1 MKNTVDFII
10 KQSSRFKEVERLY
23 RAVYPGKSTR
33 KFEWLYENNPSG
45 QADIHLAI
53 DPSTDAVVASYVV
66 MPMRIWYH
74 GRVIRIGQ
82 AIDGMVHPDYRRQR
96 IFNSMQKRLHEY
108 LRTRYEF
115 LIGFPNIMALK
126 PLLNAGARAFGPLAT
141 YSFPLTSLFFAR
153 RPTEGDV
160 FHPVLSFFLKPA
172 IAWYKSFHFRKIN
185 TRGYSLKT
193 LRQNDLEEEFTFDS
207 IKRAHPVM
215 AVRDTRFI
223 QWRFFAPPTDQ
234 YVFLKFASEETA
246 LGYIAIRFEYKAVA
260 IVDFCIDSSL
270 EDQLRALKLLI
281 EYCQRRRV
289 KSMHFQLSE
298 ACYCTEALK
307 TAGFIK
313 RKNNYSIILIPYS
326 PESETLAYN
335 DFFLT
340 FADTDWM

>member
-1 MKNTVDFII
+1 MDFVI
-10 KQSSRFKEVERLY
+10 KQSTRFKDVERLY
-23 RAVYPGKSTR
+23 RAIYPGKSAR
-33 KFEWLYENNPSG
+33 KFEWLYKNNPAG
-45 QADIHLAI
+45 PADIHLAI
-53 DPSTDAVVASYVV
+53 DPSSDAVVASYVV
-66 MPMRIWYH
+66 MPMRLWY
-74 GRVIRIGQ
+74 RDRIIRIGQ

-115 LIGFPNIMALK
+115 LIGFPNIMALN
-126 PLLNAGARAFGPLAT
+126 PLRNAGARAFGPLAT

-153 RPTEGDV
+153 RPIKGDV
-160 FHPVLSFFLKPA
+160 FHAILSFFLKPA
-172 IAWYKSFHFRKIN
+172 IAWYKSSHFRKIN
-185 TRGYSLKT
+185 TRGYRLESLE
-193 LRQNDLEEEFTFDS
+193 QDDLLSEFTFDS
-207 IKRAHPVM
+207 IRRIHPIM
-215 AVRDTRFI
+215 AVRDTQFI
-223 QWRFFAPPTDQ
+223 RWRFFAAPTDQ
-234 YVFLKFASEETA
+234 YVFLRFASDEKT

-260 IVDFCIDSSL
+260 IVDFCIDSSID
-270 EDQLRALKLLI
+270 DQLRALKLLI
-281 EYCQRRRV
+281 EYCQRRSV

-326 PESETLAYN
+326 PESETLDYN